1 MLTLDQLESDLRSAL
16 QAERLDDA
24 METLLRYRQAYDA
37 AWAAIPEERKAQSP
51 LPRRAL
57 DLMHWAHAM
66 TCAIRSTLRVQ
77 RRAAKAARPY
87 ARAKKPHPGT
97 WEVAG

>member
-1 MLTLDQLESDLRSAL
+1 MPTLDQLESDLRSAL

-51 LPRRAL
+51 LPGQAL
-57 DLMHWAHAM
+57 DLMQWAHAM

-77 RRAAKAARPY
+77 RRTVKAARPY
-87 ARAKKPHPGT
+87 VRSRKSQQGR